1 MQRWLCCCWLKGRI
15 GASLDRPGDVGDYI
29 MKIILMGTAAFFAML
44 SVGAAADLPIGKYPV
59 GAAARPAP
67 ARPGAFG
74 PGERGGERVAPPV
87 APEQSERP
95 IAEGAGEKPP
105 AGVAHGEER
114 EAGGGGA
121 PEHNLQPP
129 AGGQPDAKA
138 GGE

>member
-1 MQRWLCCCWLKGRI
+1 
-15 GASLDRPGDVGDYI
+15 
-29 MKIILMGTAAFFAML
+29 MKIILMGTAAFFATL

-74 PGERGGERVAPPV
+74 PGEPGGGRVAPPV